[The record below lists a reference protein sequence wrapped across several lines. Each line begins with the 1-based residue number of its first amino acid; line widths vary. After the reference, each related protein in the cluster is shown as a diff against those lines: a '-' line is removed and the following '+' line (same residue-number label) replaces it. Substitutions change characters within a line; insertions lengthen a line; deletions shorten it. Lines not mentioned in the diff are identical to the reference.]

1 MGILEPMNK
10 EAHFMKKISTDANCL
25 MDSAIQKLDLFSEDL
40 TDEALQEYAIEFLNA
55 GLFDQAAEAFRNLG
69 DEHNY
74 HFCKG
79 QLELE
84 QQNYDSAI
92 HHLYTSAVVETGEH
106 DIQSGDLISEYAK
119 IALNK
124 STGEERSSTLAK
136 ILLLRM
142 TFLMKH
148 DIDLRLN
155 EMRREV
161 IGSKQHRIT
170 SKLKTMTEQNFVLNT
185 SRRRNVRQRC
195 ILNVGSKMR
204 RERPSSPTLI
214 QKSQKSKQ

>member
-1 MGILEPMNK
+1 
-10 EAHFMKKISTDANCL
+10 

-74 HFCKG
+74 HICKG

-136 ILLLRM
+136 IL
-142 TFLMKH
+142 FAAN
-148 DIDLRLN
+148 DLSDETRYRLEAERN
-155 EMRREV
+155 EERGDWFKAAQNY
-161 IGSKQHRIT
+161 I
-170 SKLKTMTEQNFVLNT
+170 KLKTMTEQNFVLNT

-214 QKSQKSKQ
+214 QKSQKASSKPCTCQKSNIKSNVQRTSKIVEI